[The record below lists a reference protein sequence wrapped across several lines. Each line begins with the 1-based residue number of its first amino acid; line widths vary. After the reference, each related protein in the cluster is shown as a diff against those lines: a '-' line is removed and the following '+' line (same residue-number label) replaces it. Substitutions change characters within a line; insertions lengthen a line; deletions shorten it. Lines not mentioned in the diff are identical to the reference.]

1 MIKNRLYPW
10 FAGIVAT
17 AISILNAAAGDGA
30 DAAAVATATDA
41 SKDVVIAEVPQLF
54 KFDDLYEVS
63 LGICVV
69 FLFLTLWWLTLLRR
83 KVREQAEQLKQQ
95 FERETAL
102 QKRFK
107 DLFEHA
113 NDLVMTIDAS
123 GFVTGLNAAGEEIL
137 GCPRA
142 KAATMK
148 FTAFLSDDQA
158 KPLADWAAE
167 CCRSK

>member
-1 MIKNRLYPW
+1 
-10 FAGIVAT
+10 T
-17 AISILNAAAGDGA
+17 AAA
-30 DAAAVATATDA
+30 DAT
-41 SKDVVIAEVPQLF
+41 KDVVMAEVPQLF
-54 KFDDLYEVS
+54 KFDNVYEIS

-69 FLFLTLWWLTLLRR
+69 FLFLSLWWLTLLRR
-83 KVREQAEQLKQQ
+83 KVREQAAQLKDQ

-113 NDLVMTIDAS
+113 NDLVMTLDKS
-123 GFVTGLNAAGEEIL
+123 GFVTALNMAGEEIL

-148 FTAFLSDDQA
+148 FSAFISDAQVR
-158 KPLADWAAE
+158 PL
-167 CCRSK
+167 